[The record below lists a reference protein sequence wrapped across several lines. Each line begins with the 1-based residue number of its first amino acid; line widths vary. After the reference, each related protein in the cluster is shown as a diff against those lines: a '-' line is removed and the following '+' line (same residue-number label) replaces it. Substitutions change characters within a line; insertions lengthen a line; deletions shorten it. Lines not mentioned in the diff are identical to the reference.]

1 MHLLESASRYL
12 ECTPVVH
19 EVTAGIAAEY
29 FNQAENGK
37 AFALVTAGPGLTN
50 LVTSVAGAWLESRE
64 LLIVGGQVKSE
75 NLRRAGVR
83 QGGIQEIDGVA
94 LVSSITKSA
103 LRLEN
108 PVNAAEIAQV
118 VKTSESER
126 PGPVFIEVCLNVSA
140 AEYPRNPGNDLVYEL
155 REKTPPADIDL
166 SEIETLIQN
175 SQRPLVLFGNGLSR
189 AAASRLQTELR
200 KINVPIASTW
210 SGADRVGSDYPYYAG
225 RPNNYGMRWANIFQQ
240 QSDLLIVIGSSLG
253 LQQTG
258 FNVEAY
264 MPVGKII
271 HVDIDESELAK
282 ENPKQRVTLKMDS
295 QEFAKVL
302 PTFFSIEEN
311 SREEWI
317 NFLAKVKKL
326 IPTVE
331 DCQKSSDSFLSPH
344 SVINTISKLSE
355 SDTQIVVCSS
365 GGTFTAGMQCFEN
378 KENQILL
385 SNKGL
390 ASMGYGLAGAIG
402 LAFSN
407 KTAKTILF
415 EGDGGF
421 AQNLQDLGT
430 VAANKLNLKIFIT
443 SNSGYASIRTSQKN
457 YFDGHYLGC
466 DTSTGLGFPNWK
478 LIASSYGLNFF
489 ELNPESFNSSEFF
502 ELFNSNAPVIFEILS
517 DPEQT
522 YLPRVHSKVMP
533 DGSMNSSPI
542 HDMLPRLDQDISEK
556 VFKYIPIPE

>member
-1 MHLLESASRYL
+1 
-12 ECTPVVH
+12 
-19 EVTAGIAAEY
+19 
-29 FNQAENGK
+29 
-37 AFALVTAGPGLTN
+37 
-50 LVTSVAGAWLESRE
+50 
-64 LLIVGGQVKSE
+64 
-75 NLRRAGVR
+75 
-83 QGGIQEIDGVA
+83 
-94 LVSSITKSA
+94 
-103 LRLEN
+103 
-108 PVNAAEIAQV
+108 
-118 VKTSESER
+118 
-126 PGPVFIEVCLNVSA
+126 
-140 AEYPRNPGNDLVYEL
+140 
-155 REKTPPADIDL
+155 
-166 SEIETLIQN
+166 
-175 SQRPLVLFGNGLSR
+175 
-189 AAASRLQTELR
+189 
-200 KINVPIASTW
+200 
-210 SGADRVGSDYPYYAG
+210 
-225 RPNNYGMRWANIFQQ
+225 MRWANIFQQ

-542 HDMLPRLDQDISEK
+542 HDMLPKLEQDISEK